1 MQIARTNKEM
11 SVGKRTLEAIMK
23 EVICAIGVAQQSAR
37 VAPQAWYLGF
47 KAAFE
52 IAHVRLSPLRYG
64 TMATC

>member
-1 MQIARTNKEM
+1 MQFARTNKEM

-37 VAPQAWYLGF
+37 VAPQARYLGF

-52 IAHVRLSPLRYG
+52 IAHV
-64 TMATC
+64 